1 MSLSPLSSK
10 SIVFLLGLLYLQ
22 AYTVDA
28 TISTSAGFPQ
38 DVFAKPA
45 FQVNYGN
52 THKTSPALPI
62 KRADALN
69 ILEQQEA
76 SSSST
81 SNRPPSPSDLAH
93 TSSSSLAVPGQPER
107 QAGTTSHVASRT
119 LFWSLQRSS
128 PTDFQLCSIPDFT
141 FTPADKLASR
151 PSTDSARSRHDL
163 IRNAQKLLDPLKK
176 VCLYHTSDW
185 FTYSFCHGREI
196 RQFRRLTAQDAVNKG
211 LKAFK
216 AAGGGDAGHKAALEA
231 AEKVAAQPYPTA
243 NPEFPAFILGR
254 WTPQTEEI
262 VGDDRS
268 HQRRQQQPLT
278 DNTEP
283 STGVAVSANLDM
295 PSLVNSAGLD
305 LVEEVQFGDWDE
317 EELFAA
323 EAKALAHFQDSSTT
337 SNEQNRGIAATI
349 AATAGHESQ
358 RHRYL
363 TQRWTNGTMCDMNH
377 QPRTVE
383 VQYRCSNRKPHEDRI
398 VMIKETTICNYV
410 LVIETP
416 RLCADAAFGSE
427 KEEASL
433 PIQCHRVVDD
443 GYAGPTV
450 GDPGK
455 VMQPALSEIEGGVQA
470 DGGEKALEQSQADSS
485 KASKDSKDDDKAT
498 SSQDGAEDATSTSHT
513 YGDLS
518 RYGSVHDDYYDEALG
533 GPGALYQQYHRDHEH
548 EHDHD
553 HEHGGA
559 EIDEADVV
567 IEIGV
572 DEHGRP
578 FVNRVTNPQSGGS
591 PASNSEK
598 TRRKESGKKR
608 NDDDANTEEQK
619 SLEIQLDT
627 DDVLSVLRG
636 DEGGSLEKKV
646 AEKISKLLNKQMERD
661 ASQATGTGAKS
672 DKKKEKKEPEQEN
685 LMELDV
691 DELWRRLVA
700 NVDRELGLGVNK
712 QQTGVKGG
720 HFGKKGQQGKPGAPA
735 LRMEKVGDSLS
746 ERAKRFYDAKK
757 REEGKGGEQPKKEK
771 VEAPP
776 IAQHLEL

>member
-1 MSLSPLSSK
+1 MSLSPVSSK

-22 AYTVDA
+22 AFTVDA

-45 FQVNYGN
+45 FQVNYGRLD
-52 THKTSPALPI
+52 KTSSTLPI
-62 KRADALN
+62 KRGDAIK

-81 SNRPPSPSDLAH
+81 SSQPPSPSDLTH
-93 TSSSSLAVPGQPER
+93 TSSSSLAVPAQSEH
-107 QAGTTSHVASRT
+107 QADGTQDVTFRT

-128 PTDFQLCSIPDFT
+128 PTNFQLCSIPDFT
-141 FTPADKLASR
+141 FAPADKLTPR
-151 PSTDSARSRHDL
+151 PSNDSARSRRDL

-196 RQFRRLTAQDAVNKG
+196 RQFRRLTAQDAVK
-211 LKAFK
+211 KAFK
-216 AAGGGDAGHKAALEA
+216 AAGGGDAGHKAAVEA
-231 AEKVAAQPYPTA
+231 AEKVHAQPHPMA
-243 NPEFPAFILGR
+243 DPEFPAFILGR
-254 WTPQTEEI
+254 WTPQSEEI

-278 DNTEP
+278 DETES

-323 EAKALAHFQDSSTT
+323 EAKALAHFQDPSIVDG
-337 SNEQNRGIAATI
+337 EANRDVAATT
-349 AATAGHESQ
+349 AAPAGHESQ

-427 KEEASL
+427 KEEAPL

-443 GYAGPTV
+443 GYVGPTV
-450 GDPGK
+450 GDPDK
-455 VMQPALSEIEGGVQA
+455 VMQPALSEIEGGAQM
-470 DGGEKALEQSQADSS
+470 DGGERASEQSQADSS
-485 KASKDSKDDDKAT
+485 KARKDSQDDNKAT
-498 SSQDGAEDATSTSHT
+498 SNQDVEEDATTTSHT

-533 GPGALYQQYHRDHEH
+533 GPGALYQQYHHDH

-553 HEHGGA
+553 QNRERGGA
-559 EIDEADVV
+559 EVDEADIV
-567 IEIGV
+567 IEIGL
-572 DEHGRP
+572 DENGRP
-578 FVNRVTNPQSGGS
+578 FINKVTDPPSDSS
-591 PASNSEK
+591 PASDGEK

-608 NDDDANTEEQK
+608 NDDDVDKEEPK
-619 SLEIQLDT
+619 SLEIELDT

-646 AEKISKLLNKQMERD
+646 AEKISKLLNKQMERE
-661 ASQATGTGAKS
+661 ASQTTGTGAKS
-672 DKKKEKKEPEQEN
+672 DEKKVKKEQKQEN
-685 LMELDV
+685 LMGLDV
-691 DELWRRLVA
+691 NELWRRLVA
-700 NVDRELGLGVNK
+700 NVDREIGLRGNK
-712 QQTGVKGG
+712 QQADGKGG
-720 HFGKKGQQGKPGAPA
+720 KFAKKVPSGKQGAPA

-757 REEGKGGEQPKKEK
+757 KEEGKGSEQQKKEK

-776 IAQHLEL
+776 IAQHLDL